1 MRPCCQRTRSPCWI
15 IICLHFFP
23 YFLLLVYSI
32 HFLLNVLKFSFTY
45 LNSFIKIFIL
55 LTWSHISFNIF
66 HLNDDLIL
74 FLSYM
79 LLLLFFLFFFS
90 WFWSL
95 SYLYM
100 SLIYYCTIANFVVF
114 LRIWSLRNIYL
125 IDLTNAVCLIP
136 LWFSLDHII
145 SLFSVFFSTFE
156 FFTLF
161 LLYFSHEFS
170 LFFATLLLQIL
181 SHVKC
186 LVHLILDFIKIYSFV
201 FYLCFLRCFTARLP
215 DLI

>member
-1 MRPCCQRTRSPCWI
+1 MRPYCPRTRSPCWI

-145 SLFSVFFSTFE
+145 SYHSFLSFFLLLSFSLYFFSIFLMN
-156 FFTLF
+156 FHYF
-161 LLYFSHEFS
+161 LLPCCY
-170 LFFATLLLQIL
+170 
-181 SHVKC
+181 K
-186 LVHLILDFIKIYSFV
+186 D
-201 FYLCFLRCFTARLP
+201 
-215 DLI
+215 